1 MKFGK
6 KEQAYEII
14 KKRILEGKLPAA
26 SDLSEEELIKNL
38 EISRTPIREAIQ
50 KLSEEGFVNIYPR
63 KGTIVSEIT
72 LDTIRWIYECRQLN
86 EPYITKMACGRLS
99 LNWMLKMQQ
108 SFQEILEREGKD
120 VEDVIWK
127 YIELDRE
134 LHESILDS
142 CTNLFLKNFMRNV
155 YDHSHRLRVKTGRMN
170 TEYEYAIHE
179 HLDILDALIEGN
191 PEKAEKSALTHV
203 LEAARTAYKYNF

>member
-1 MKFGK
+1 MRYGK

-14 KKRILEGKLPAA
+14 KRRILEGELPAA

-63 KGTIVSEIT
+63 KGTIVSDIT

-86 EPYITKMACGRLS
+86 EPHITKMACGRLS
-99 LNWMLKMQQ
+99 LEWMIKMQQ
-108 SFQEILEREGKD
+108 AFQKLLEKNGKD
-120 VEDVIWK
+120 EVGVIQR

-134 LHESILDS
+134 LHECILDT
-142 CTNLFLKNFMRNV
+142 CTNLLLKNFMKNV
-155 YDHSHRLRVKTGRMN
+155 YAHSHRLRVKTGRMN
-170 TEYEYAIHE
+170 MEYKLAVRE

-191 PEKAEKSALTHV
+191 PEKAEESALTHV

>member
-6 KEQAYEII
+6 KEQAYGII
-14 KKRILEGKLPAA
+14 KKRILEGELPAA
-26 SDLSEEELIKNL
+26 SDLSEEELIKSL

-86 EPYITKMACGRLS
+86 EPHITKMACGRLS

-108 SFQEILEREGKD
+108 SFQELLEKD
-120 VEDVIWK
+120 VKGAEDVVQK

-134 LHESILDS
+134 LHDCILDT
-142 CTNLFLKNFMRNV
+142 CTNLLLKNFMKNV

-170 TEYEYAIHE
+170 TAYESALQE

-191 PEKAEKSALTHV
+191 PEKAEKYAHTHV